1 MADIL
6 PFLGTSVFDP
16 EITNA
21 MSVAFDD
28 VCRTLKV
35 NGNAREREVIATRI
49 IELARR
55 GERNPAH
62 LRDRV
67 LREAGSESSAP

>member
-6 PFLGTSVFDP
+6 PFLGTGVFDP

-28 VCRTLKV
+28 VCQTLKV
-35 NGNAREREVIATRI
+35 NGNVREREVIATRI

-55 GERNPAH
+55 GERNPAQ

-67 LREAGSESSAP
+67 LREAGSEHSAP